1 MGKDGRGRKG
11 GTPCSR
17 ASRLGCFPTS
27 PRTGFP
33 HLLPCPWDFLN
44 RCTARRSPL
53 CNTPKGTQ
61 VRTCGLTLWVGGRPL
76 VPVSTKAERE
86 FIRELRR
93 QDRRGPL
100 WGGREVKGRPRL
112 PESCLPLSAGVF
124 GNPAHVLSPRAAL
137 LPGVSLPRLPAPGPP
152 PWRAGSIPRRPG
164 REPAPGPHPPPTPPW
179 QPLKPRG
186 AHVEQ
191 CFLLKPRAGA
201 ARCQEL
207 KVLNLQRSFELRV
220 RDPVRSRGQPASW
233 SPRGRSC

>member
-93 QDRRGPL
+93 QDRRGPR